1 MIGVRCEGK
10 KPWKIFV
17 PVDIATLEPVVVA
30 ARTLARGQFLDR
42 GDLKIEQRDTGRIH
56 KAYFS
61 DLKDLIGLRIR
72 RQISAGR
79 IVTPTSVE
87 RRRLIKR
94 GSTVQIVASQGSLQA
109 RMKGKALD
117 NGARGDRIRV
127 RNLSS
132 GRQISGEMIA
142 SGVIQVTP

>member
-1 MIGVRCEGK
+1 M
-10 KPWKIFV
+10 
-17 PVDIATLEPVVVA
+17 
-30 ARTLARGQFLDR
+30 
-42 GDLKIEQRDTGRIH
+42 
-56 KAYFS
+56 
-61 DLKDLIGLRIR
+61 
-72 RQISAGR
+72 
-79 IVTPTSVE
+79 
-87 RRRLIKR
+87 
-94 GSTVQIVASQGSLQA
+94 QIVASQGSLQV